1 MKYDLQYNAARLQC
15 LYGVRYGEDFSLR
28 AGVEL

>member
-15 LYGVRYGEDFSLR
+15 LYGSRYGESFDVSR
-28 AGVEL
+28 GVEL